1 MDVNNIVDLA
11 PFGLMLAAVIGAV
24 VGYLR
29 LRSQVVLINPDTLIK
44 QEQRINDAFDRL
56 DEETEKR
63 RATDRELASV
73 KHDYRVGQHR
83 MEDMERQLAE
93 QQKQLDW
100 YKVELEKRDKRI
112 EELMEEYGV
121 TNGAKDKGK

>member
-44 QEQRINDAFDRL
+44 QEQRINDAFERL
-56 DEETEKR
+56 DKERERRVSLEAQLYRDRTRIASLEHNEQMNQRRMKDLENTLDEWSKGIEILIEQIKR
-63 RATDRELASV
+63 
-73 KHDYRVGQHR
+73 HDSRPN
-83 MEDMERQLAE
+83 
-93 QQKQLDW
+93 W
-100 YKVELEKRDKRI
+100 TP
-112 EELMEEYGV
+112 YG
-121 TNGAKDKGK
+121 DKGK